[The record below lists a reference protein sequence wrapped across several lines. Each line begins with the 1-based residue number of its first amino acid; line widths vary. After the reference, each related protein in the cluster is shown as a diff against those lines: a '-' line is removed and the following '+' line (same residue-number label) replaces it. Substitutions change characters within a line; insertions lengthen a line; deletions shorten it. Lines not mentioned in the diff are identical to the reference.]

1 MIFILTDDD
10 DVTTNDVLD
19 WLSYYN
25 MKFIRLNGNNLVE
38 ILNVRLSNSVI
49 EFEIKMGNLIIK
61 NSEISAYWY
70 RRGALINNIKF
81 INHKNEGG
89 VTPPAPARLHR
100 VVNSKIQK
108 TYQHLIYPPW

>member
-89 VTPPAPARLHR
+89 VTPPLPHDCI
-100 VVNSKIQK
+100 V
-108 TYQHLIYPPW
+108 W